1 MAAER
6 SPDDRR
12 RPEPHPA
19 GLLMA
24 DLLPVIQVPKGSV
37 TPYVLTVGDPDRA
50 AAVGEL
56 LDGARLLGRFR
67 EYHTWQGAWKGLDL
81 TVTSHGVGGAGA
93 AVAFEELIL
102 GGARVIIRLGTC
114 GSFLRGIR
122 SGDLLVATGAV
133 REDGLSEQLLP
144 LSYPAI
150 SDRTVL
156 EALIEA
162 AEAHPDVNFA
172 TGVMM
177 TKAAFYPGALPD
189 HRDVW
194 SKAHLVGVEMEL
206 ATLLIVAALRGIRAG
221 GAFNV
226 DGNPDEGDVEDP
238 TGYDPHRDVVREGT
252 RRMVEV
258 GLDAIVRL
266 AARDRERQG
275 DGGTD

>member
-1 MAAER
+1 
-6 SPDDRR
+6 
-12 RPEPHPA
+12 
-19 GLLMA
+19 MA

-50 AAVGEL
+50 AAIGETL
-56 LDGARLLGRFR
+56 EDGRLVGRFR
-67 EYHTWQGAWKGLDL
+67 EYHTWQGAWQGLDL

-102 GGARVIIRLGTC
+102 GGATVIIRLGTC
-114 GSFLRGIR
+114 GSFLRTIR
-122 SGDLLVATGAV
+122 SGDLLIATGAV

-150 SDRTVL
+150 SDRGIVD
-156 EALIEA
+156 ALVEA
-162 AEAHPDVNFA
+162 ATAQDVDFA

-189 HRDVW
+189 QREVW
-194 SKAHLVGVEMEL
+194 SQAHLVGVEMEL
-206 ATLLIVAALRGIRAG
+206 ASLLIVAALRGIRAG

-238 TGYDPHRDVVREGT
+238 TGYDPHREVVRDGT
-252 RRMVEV
+252 RRMVQV

-266 AARDRERQG
+266 AARDRERG
-275 DGGTD
+275 RTGGID